1 MYKTIEMYTMNT
13 YRLPTTNHDKN
24 EQVSVT
30 SANFEKNVNTIPKK
44 NENKVNGGRHRSTT
58 RRRRRRSSK
67 ARNARKSRKSRTTR
81 RR

>member
-1 MYKTIEMYTMNT
+1 MYKTIEMNT
-13 YRLPTTNHDKN
+13 YRLPTTNEELNK
-24 EQVSVT
+24 QMSFT
-30 SANFEKNVNTIPKK
+30 RANFENNVNTIPKK

-67 ARNARKSRKSRTTR
+67 ARNARKSRKSRKSHATR